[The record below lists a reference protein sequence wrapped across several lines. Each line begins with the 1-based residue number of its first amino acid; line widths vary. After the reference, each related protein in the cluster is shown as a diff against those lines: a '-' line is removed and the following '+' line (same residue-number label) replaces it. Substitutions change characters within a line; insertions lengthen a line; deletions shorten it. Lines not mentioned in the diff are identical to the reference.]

1 MDSGVGI
8 LHSARI
14 GRSSLGYRAQG
25 GHRTRVVDF
34 RLFRHKASS
43 ADDLRIYQGDA
54 ASALWDKFLIARYD
68 RLAVQA
74 YTCYYQSL
82 MMIAIVMTMWY
93 PSRKRSTPFRWRWSI
108 FLTAV
113 LLTAADFLYFYA
125 LSDPQALLSVVST
138 IRRSG
143 VVVTF
148 VAGALM
154 FRERQIGTKAA
165 LLAVVLSGV
174 ALLYFG

>member
-1 MDSGVGI
+1 MEPYKQLYYNI
-8 LHSARI
+8 LI
-14 GRSSLGYRAQG
+14 YR
-25 GHRTRVVDF
+25 
-34 RLFRHKASS
+34 
-43 ADDLRIYQGDA
+43 
-54 ASALWDKFLIARYD
+54 
-68 RLAVQA
+68 
-74 YTCYYQSL
+74 
-82 MMIAIVMTMWY
+82 
-93 PSRKRSTPFRWRWSI
+93 TP
-108 FLTAV
+108 
-113 LLTAADFLYFYA
+113 LYFYA

>member
-1 MDSGVGI
+1 MER
-8 LHSARI
+8 LHVKGEIAGFTVLTRGDVTASPV
-14 GRSSLGYRAQG
+14 RA
-25 GHRTRVVDF
+25 
-34 RLFRHKASS
+34 
-43 ADDLRIYQGDA
+43 
-54 ASALWDKFLIARYD
+54 
-68 RLAVQA
+68 
-74 YTCYYQSL
+74 L

>member
-1 MDSGVGI
+1 M
-8 LHSARI
+8 R
-14 GRSSLGYRAQG
+14 
-25 GHRTRVVDF
+25 
-34 RLFRHKASS
+34 
-43 ADDLRIYQGDA
+43 
-54 ASALWDKFLIARYD
+54 
-68 RLAVQA
+68 
-74 YTCYYQSL
+74 
-82 MMIAIVMTMWY
+82 
-93 PSRKRSTPFRWRWSI
+93 
-108 FLTAV
+108 
-113 LLTAADFLYFYA
+113 
-125 LSDPQALLSVVST
+125 T

>member
-1 MDSGVGI
+1 MHNI
-8 LHSARI
+8 I
-14 GRSSLGYRAQG
+14 
-25 GHRTRVVDF
+25 
-34 RLFRHKASS
+34 
-43 ADDLRIYQGDA
+43 
-54 ASALWDKFLIARYD
+54 
-68 RLAVQA
+68 
-74 YTCYYQSL
+74 
-82 MMIAIVMTMWY
+82 
-93 PSRKRSTPFRWRWSI
+93 
-108 FLTAV
+108 LTAV